1 MCLHASLVMY
11 MLDVYVCYEYYY
23 LVLNTLTDYLEAKW
37 GKFTPTCMAEL
48 VPTLVTSLITVHF
61 TTIHTIKDVKT

>member
-1 MCLHASLVMY
+1 MY

-37 GKFTPTCMAEL
+37 GKFTPTCTCMAEL
-48 VPTLVTSLITVHF
+48 VPTLVTSLIAVHF
-61 TTIHTIKDVKT
+61 TTTLTIKDVKT